1 MENTDQ
7 TASGSNKKKASP
19 KKAVM
24 LKKVDLET
32 AKQIQQFK
40 DRVNKK
46 NFGRKVKDSEVLA
59 LAVSLL
65 GTEHIRGLQESTYSE
80 KDRLSMVHEDYQ
92 KANGRIS
99 LDQFIG
105 KILRGEIQAP
115 QQS

>member
-1 MENTDQ
+1 MENIDQ
-7 TASGSNKKKASP
+7 TTSGLNKKKSP
-19 KKAVM
+19 TKKAVM
-24 LKKVDLET
+24 LKKVDLDT

-46 NFGRKVKDSEVLA
+46 SFGRKVKDSEVLA

-65 GTEHIRGLQESTYSE
+65 GNEHIRALQESTYSE
-80 KDRLSMVHEDYQ
+80 KDRLGMVHDDYQ
-92 KANGRIS
+92 KTNGKIS

-115 QQS
+115 QKS